1 MSAVN
6 NCKGFTNLVETM
18 NHNSKLNKPQVQEKN
33 NMHIDYSSQNIYKLE
48 SITRGEAKHGNTWI
62 PEVAEAGGHCRPGQ
76 PGLCSEALFKQTKQE
91 NTVVLVSSPRYLK
104 KLGGGDNWNSSYDG

>member
-48 SITRGEAKHGNTWI
+48 SITRGEAKHGNT
-62 PEVAEAGGHCRPGQ
+62 
-76 PGLCSEALFKQTKQE
+76 
-91 NTVVLVSSPRYLK
+91 
-104 KLGGGDNWNSSYDG
+104 